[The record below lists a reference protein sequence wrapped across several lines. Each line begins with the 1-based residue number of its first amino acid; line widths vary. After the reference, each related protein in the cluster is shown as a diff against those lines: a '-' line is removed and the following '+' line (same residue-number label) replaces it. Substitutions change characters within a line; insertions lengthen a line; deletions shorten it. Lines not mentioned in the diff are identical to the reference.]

1 MMEATFL
8 TIKMPRRVK
17 GDPVIYVCSP
27 YAGDR
32 EANAKRAERYC
43 RFVWEQGGIPLAPHL
58 LFPRFLCEDTP
69 AERQAGLKMAR
80 KLLTMCDEVWVFGDR
95 ISQGMAAEIAEA
107 AGRFIPIYH
116 MDDALTLTIEARQAR
131 RGW

>member
-1 MMEATFL
+1 MMEPIFL
-8 TIKMPRRVK
+8 TIKTPRRVK
-17 GDPVIYVCSP
+17 NDPVIYICSP

-32 EANAKRAERYC
+32 EANAKRAERYS

-58 LFPRFLCEDTP
+58 LFPRFMDESNP
-69 AERQAGLKMAR
+69 NERQAGLRMAR
-80 KLLTMCDEVWVFGDR
+80 KLLTMCDEMWVFGDR

-107 AGRFIPIYH
+107 AGRMIPIYH
-116 MDDALTLTIEARQAR
+116 MNEALTLSVEAYQAR

>member
-1 MMEATFL
+1 MFAAPMQQTPNATPAAQR
-8 TIKMPRRVK
+8 TSAATSGKWAASRWP
-17 GDPVIYVCSP
+17 
-27 YAGDR
+27 
-32 EANAKRAERYC
+32 
-43 RFVWEQGGIPLAPHL
+43 PHL

-80 KLLTMCDEVWVFGDR
+80 KLLTMCDEMWVFGDR

-116 MDDALTLTIEARQAR
+116 MSDALTLTIEARQAR